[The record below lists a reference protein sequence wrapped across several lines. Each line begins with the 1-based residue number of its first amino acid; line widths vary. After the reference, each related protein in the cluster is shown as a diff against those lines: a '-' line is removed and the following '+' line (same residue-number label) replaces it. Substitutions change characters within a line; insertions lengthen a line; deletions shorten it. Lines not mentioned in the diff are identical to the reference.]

1 MPSVK
6 GLLEERE
13 RAARQRVE
21 LLREEAERVLAALRE
36 AEAFWERKVVAL
48 EEVDDALAVGPE
60 SVAGGGVE
68 VEDVLSAPPVV
79 AGSVVPQWREGLSVS
94 ALTPDYQRIIGVLAG
109 READGAD
116 GDRSMICREI
126 AAGLGL
132 ELVPAKVEG
141 VRSKAKKMVAR
152 GWLIEVRAGRFTLA
166 DGLRGDGS

>member
-36 AEAFWERKVVAL
+36 AEAFWERKAVAL

-60 SVAGGGVE
+60 SMAGGGVE
-68 VEDVLSAPPVV
+68 VEDVLSAPVV

-94 ALTPDYQRIIGVLAG
+94 VLTPDYQRIIGVLAG
-109 READGAD
+109 RETDGVD

-126 AAGLGL
+126 TAGLGL

-152 GWLIEVRAGRFTLA
+152 GWLIEVRAGRFTLT

>member
-6 GLLEERE
+6 GLFEERE

-36 AEAFWERKVVAL
+36 AETFWERKVVAL
-48 EEVDDALAVGPE
+48 EELDDALSVDHG
-60 SVAGGGVE
+60 SVAVE
-68 VEDVLSAPPVV
+68 VGGESRPDPSVTVS
-79 AGSVVPQWREGLSVS
+79 GSMVPQWRADLSAS
-94 ALTPDYQRIIGVLAG
+94 ALPPDYQRIIGVLVG
-109 READGAD
+109 REAGGAD

-126 AAGLGL
+126 AGGLGL

-152 GWLIEVRAGRFTLA
+152 GWLTEVRAGRFTLA
-166 DGLRGDGS
+166 DGQRGDGS